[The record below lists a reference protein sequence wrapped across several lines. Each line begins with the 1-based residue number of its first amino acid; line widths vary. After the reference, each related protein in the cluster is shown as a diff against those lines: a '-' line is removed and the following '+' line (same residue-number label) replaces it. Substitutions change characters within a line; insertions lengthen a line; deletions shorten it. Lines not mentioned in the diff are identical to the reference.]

1 MSPLDSGSL
10 ARLEMDGGDLVNAVK
25 PIVRASAKSA
35 AGEVVLSFEAKML
48 TIEAAGL
55 DTSVSATGIW
65 NGACTTNKNALR
77 LFATVPRQTIIISV
91 TGDDRLHIG
100 ATSLPARWRPGPKPQ
115 IDLPLEPDLRA
126 LLRLRIEHSDEDLL
140 GAGLLERVE
149 RAERDRDRLVKNAA
163 HWLKQLGDFEAEI
176 ATLVARRILAGPKPV
191 SANAGLTR
199 EQARLIA
206 ERVVAERSLGVGV
219 RDVYL
224 ASEITWRRPTLY
236 AGPNLDDC
244 WIAYVDKWSP
254 PGLHSSLIVL
264 ISKRTGEVLYAGSAN
279 DEG

>member
-1 MSPLDSGSL
+1 
-10 ARLEMDGGDLVNAVK
+10 MDGGDLVNAVK